1 MPFSPGRAA
10 GFLLLVA
17 NGIGLLG
24 AGVFPCELECARDA
38 PSASQLLHD
47 LFGGLGYFSGV
58 VGLFFLALG
67 LRYLAGWSGLFPLL
81 ATCAVVAALSFVL
94 VSPDFLWHGAAQRV
108 LETVHIIVMIAM
120 AIRLLQ
126 TDETED

>member
-1 MPFSPGRAA
+1 MQHARSSPR
-10 GFLLLVA
+10 
-17 NGIGLLG
+17 
-24 AGVFPCELECARDA
+24 
-38 PSASQLLHD
+38 S
-47 LFGGLGYFSGV
+47 
-58 VGLFFLALG
+58 
-67 LRYLAGWSGLFPLL
+67 
-81 ATCAVVAALSFVL
+81 